1 MPARSVVAV
10 LLALLTG
17 CQTIGSS
24 QSALDAA
31 SRERLQAR
39 LDQLSAQ
46 SSTIETGTAPD
57 TELQQS
63 LREALELL
71 DRGRDEDALTSL
83 AAILRDHPEHTETIR
98 LTAATAR
105 RIGDWRLQNAALRKL
120 IELQPDSPVVLN
132 QCGKALLQTN
142 SEDGANSDVTQAG
155 LAALRRAVELES
167 ANARFAHD
175 LFAAL
180 AERQLDSEAEAV
192 LEQASR
198 NCPQDALLAMA
209 AARYFEDR
217 GRWPDA
223 ILQYGAAI
231 KSSPREPLWR
241 RERGMSFAR
250 LQQWDKACDDLQPA
264 LHGANAATLKTAFL
278 TWADAAYQ
286 AGRYDEAATAL
297 DRLRTEADHRTP
309 ETEQQRI
316 RSLLKLR
323 QFDTAT
329 DAALQAMIDWPQN
342 AELRQLV
349 AELERLDS
357 AGS

>member
-1 MPARSVVAV
+1 MPARSVVAL

-46 SSTIETGTAPD
+46 STAIETGTAPD
-57 TELQQS
+57 AGLQQS
-63 LREALELL
+63 LREAVGLL
-71 DRGRDEDALTSL
+71 DCGRDEDALAAL
-83 AAILRDHPEHTETIR
+83 AAILRDNPEHTETIR

-120 IELQPDSPVVLN
+120 IELQPDSPAVLN
-132 QCGKALLQTN
+132 QCGKALLQTTP
-142 SEDGANSDVTQAG
+142 EDGANSDVTPTG
-155 LAALRRAVELES
+155 LAALRRAVELEP

-180 AERQLDSEAEAV
+180 AERQLDAEAEVV

-223 ILQYGAAI
+223 IRQYDVAL
-231 KSSPREPLWR
+231 KTSPRNPLWR
-241 RERGMSFAR
+241 RERGVCFAR
-250 LQQWDKACDDLQPA
+250 LQQWDKACEDLQPA
-264 LHGANAATLKTAFL
+264 LHGANAATFKTAFL

-286 AGRYDEAATAL
+286 AGRFDEAVTAL

-323 QFDTAT
+323 QFDAAT
-329 DAALQAMIDWPQN
+329 EAALQAMIDWPQN

-349 AELERLDS
+349 SELERRDAAAL
-357 AGS
+357 